1 MSHIKHLRYTLCAYT
16 HITDLKCRSSYR
28 EVVNL
33 ETTFNYKSANCM
45 DNLILFIVFF
55 VSMVIAV
62 FLLQHA
68 NVNASK
74 GRNLTIDGF
83 RGLLAPMVLLHHFTL
98 TYNWKVEGAWM
109 VHNLFVG
116 NLGSIPVS
124 LFFMITGYLFIGK
137 ISKGVSSWPELA
149 VGRIFRI
156 YPLYILMLAIIYSV
170 YFVTYEGETSFSS
183 LVKSLAAGIA
193 FFLQPINGYNIG
205 RSISGVQW
213 TLFYEALFYISL
225 PLLSFIIKKGRS
237 SKIYSVISGAVLFLC
252 FYKTSIRYELFILFA
267 IGGIA
272 YYVKQLNIKFLKSH
286 VCSIIAIII
295 CLIAFT
301 QTTSYSWYQ
310 MILIGTL
317 FILISSGNDIFGS
330 LRKNGLVYLGD
341 ISYSIYLTH
350 GFILYAAFTVFNVY
364 DLSGVSRVGFYI
376 LFPII
381 FFVTVIVSIFTY
393 KMVET
398 PFIRIG
404 KKTIPIFLK
413 KYIKTA

>member
-1 MSHIKHLRYTLCAYT
+1 
-16 HITDLKCRSSYR
+16 
-28 EVVNL
+28 
-33 ETTFNYKSANCM
+33 M

-109 VHNLFVG
+109 VNNLFVG

-183 LVKSLAAGIA
+183 LVKSLAAGMA

-225 PLLSFIIKKGRS
+225 PLLSFIIKKGRT

-272 YYVKQLNIKFLKSH
+272 YYVKQLSIKFLKSH
-286 VCSIIAIII
+286 ACSIIAIII

-310 MILIGTL
+310 MILIGML

-364 DLSGVSRVGFYI
+364 DLSGVPRVGFYI

-404 KKTIPIFLK
+404 KKIIPIFLK
-413 KYIKTA
+413 NI

>member
-1 MSHIKHLRYTLCAYT
+1 
-16 HITDLKCRSSYR
+16 
-28 EVVNL
+28 
-33 ETTFNYKSANCM
+33 
-45 DNLILFIVFF
+45 
-55 VSMVIAV
+55 MVIAV

-213 TLFYEALFYISL
+213 TLFYEALFYI
-225 PLLSFIIKKGRS
+225 
-237 SKIYSVISGAVLFLC
+237 
-252 FYKTSIRYELFILFA
+252 
-267 IGGIA
+267 
-272 YYVKQLNIKFLKSH
+272 
-286 VCSIIAIII
+286 
-295 CLIAFT
+295 
-301 QTTSYSWYQ
+301 
-310 MILIGTL
+310 
-317 FILISSGNDIFGS
+317 
-330 LRKNGLVYLGD
+330 
-341 ISYSIYLTH
+341 
-350 GFILYAAFTVFNVY
+350 
-364 DLSGVSRVGFYI
+364 
-376 LFPII
+376 
-381 FFVTVIVSIFTY
+381 
-393 KMVET
+393 
-398 PFIRIG
+398 
-404 KKTIPIFLK
+404 
-413 KYIKTA
+413 